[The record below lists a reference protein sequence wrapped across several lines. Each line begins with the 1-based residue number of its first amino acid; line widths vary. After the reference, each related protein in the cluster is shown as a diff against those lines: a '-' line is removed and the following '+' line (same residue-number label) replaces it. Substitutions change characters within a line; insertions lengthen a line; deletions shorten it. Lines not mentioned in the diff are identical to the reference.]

1 MSGLQFKL
9 VRSPDKEYVKEE
21 ILEQMKVN
29 EFQSRIDYTDMRHSV
44 FVESIRKMVRMREIA
59 DEADIG
65 FAIFFQGPSGARYYI
80 SNLNH

>member
-9 VRSPDKEYVKEE
+9 IRSPDKEYVK
-21 ILEQMKVN
+21 
-29 EFQSRIDYTDMRHSV
+29 EFQSRIDYTDMRHGV